1 MNILKYIITE
11 NNCPLLFSSKILHR
25 EIMTKAL
32 SAGFVVLS
40 YDATLSQFSAKC
52 FGNSW
57 SISVSSNPEDELLI
71 ENFLNTQFFT
81 SKNNNTTNN

>member
-57 SISVSSNPEDELLI
+57 SIGVSSNPEDELLI